1 MSLPLYR
8 RRVLPGGRAAHEKFC
23 QESYACAEA
32 FLQIDSNSK
41 QTLILFFLPEI
52 NQMIT
57 YYDTEY
63 TQKEEDNCKRKKKQ
77 IKVRMTEKTK
87 LVKKKKRKEKK
98 SHNIKVISTC

>member
-1 MSLPLYR
+1 MLKCLCRYTAGAFYR
-8 RRVLPGGRAAHEKFC
+8 GAVRLMKSFVKNLTH
-23 QESYACAEA
+23 CAEA

-63 TQKEEDNCKRKKKQ
+63 TQKEEDNCKRKKKNKSKNDRKNQ
-77 IKVRMTEKTK
+77 IS
-87 LVKKKKRKEKK
+87 KKKRKG
-98 SHNIKVISTC
+98 HNIKVISTC

>member
-1 MSLPLYR
+1 
-8 RRVLPGGRAAHEKFC
+8 
-23 QESYACAEA
+23 
-32 FLQIDSNSK
+32 
-41 QTLILFFLPEI
+41 
-52 NQMIT
+52 MIT

-98 SHNIKVISTC
+98 SHNIKVIITC

>member
-1 MSLPLYR
+1 MLKCLCRYTAGAFYR
-8 RRVLPGGRAAHEKFC
+8 GAVRLMKSFVKNLTH
-23 QESYACAEA
+23 CAEA

-52 NQMIT
+52 NQMTT

-87 LVKKKKRKEKK
+87 LVKKKKR
-98 SHNIKVISTC
+98 S

>member
-41 QTLILFFLPEI
+41 QTLILFF
-52 NQMIT
+52 
-57 YYDTEY
+57 
-63 TQKEEDNCKRKKKQ
+63 
-77 IKVRMTEKTK
+77 
-87 LVKKKKRKEKK
+87 
-98 SHNIKVISTC
+98 ST

>member
-23 QESYACAEA
+23 QESYALCRSIFTNRFKLKANP
-32 FLQIDSNSK
+32 NS
-41 QTLILFFLPEI
+41 FFLPEM

-63 TQKEEDNCKRKKKQ
+63 TQKEEDNCKRKKKTNKSKNDRKDQ
-77 IKVRMTEKTK
+77 IS
-87 LVKKKKRKEKK
+87 KKKKKG
-98 SHNIKVISTC
+98 HNIKVISTC

>member
-63 TQKEEDNCKRKKKQ
+63 TQKEEDNCKRKKKTNKSKNDRKDQ
-77 IKVRMTEKTK
+77 ISKK
-87 LVKKKKRKEKK
+87 KKKKRKKK
-98 SHNIKVISTC
+98 S